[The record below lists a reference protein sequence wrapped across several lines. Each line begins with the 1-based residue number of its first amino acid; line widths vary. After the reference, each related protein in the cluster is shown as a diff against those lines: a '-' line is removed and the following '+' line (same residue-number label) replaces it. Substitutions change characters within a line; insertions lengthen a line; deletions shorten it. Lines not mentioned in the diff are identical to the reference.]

1 MAGGLLNLISVG
13 SNNIFLTGNPTK
25 TFFKVKYSKYTNF
38 GLQKFR
44 LDYDGQRDL
53 RLTESSTFSFTVK
66 RNADLLMD
74 TYIVMNLPD
83 IWSPIM
89 NPTDNNGNLWSAY
102 DFRWIKNLGIQ
113 MIEEITIT
121 CGNYKIQ
128 QYSGQY
134 LYNMVERDFPAAKK
148 ELFYKMTGNVA
159 ELNDPAN
166 VYSRT
171 NTYPSAFYTG
181 SINNQNVDRKGS
193 EPSIRGRQLYIPIN
207 TWFTLDSRC
216 AFPLICLQ
224 NSELTIN
231 VTFRPIQQLI
241 QLRDVFDAANN
252 FPYVQP
258 DFNQPQ
264 FNMYYFLQSPP
275 AYDIFDP
282 TGLSDPY
289 INKTK
294 TWNADIHIM
303 ATYAFL
309 SNEEARSF
317 AGEDQVYLIK
327 DVFKYEF
334 QNITGSQKVLLNSNG
349 MIANWMFFLNRN
361 DVNLRNEWSNYTN
374 WPYDVLP
381 ANIIES
387 PYDFSMNYGP
397 LIQPI
402 QNEQS
407 GNESNIGN
415 STGYYYTG
423 AFQVDNHKSILETL
437 GILFDGGYRENV
449 LTSGIYE
456 FIEKYGRS
464 VGGSNNDGLYCYNF
478 CLNTSPFEY
487 QPTGAINLSKF
498 RTIELEITTYVPP
511 IDTTNSNIT
520 TIYDETG
527 TPIGI
532 NKLNWQL
539 FQYNYNL
546 TVFEERYNILSF
558 IGGNCGLLY
567 AR

>member
-53 RLTESSTFSFTVK
+53 RLTESSTFTFKVN

-74 TYIVMNLPD
+74 TYIVINLPD

-89 NPTDNNGNLWSAY
+89 NPNPNNTNQWSSY
-102 DFRWIKNLGIQ
+102 DFKWITNLGIQ

-121 CGNYKIQ
+121 CGNFTLQ

-134 LYNMVERDFPAAKK
+134 LYNMVERDFPSAKK
-148 ELFYKMTGNVA
+148 ELFYKMTGNVP

-166 VYSRT
+166 AYSRV

-181 SINNQNVDRKGS
+181 TVDGQNVNPKGS

-207 TWFTLDSRC
+207 TWFTMDSRC

-224 NSELTIN
+224 NNELYIN
-231 VTFRPIQQLI
+231 VTFRPIQELI
-241 QLRDVFDAANN
+241 QVRDVFDYGNN
-252 FPYVQP
+252 FPYIQP
-258 DFNQPQ
+258 DFNQQQ

-275 AYDIFDP
+275 AYEMYDP
-282 TGLSDPY
+282 DGLNDPY
-289 INKTK
+289 QNKMNI
-294 TWNADIHIM
+294 WNADIHIM

-309 SNEEARSF
+309 SNEEARAF
-317 AGEDQVYLIK
+317 AAEDQVYLIK
-327 DVFKYEF
+327 DVFEYNF
-334 QNITGSQKVLLNSNG
+334 QNITGSQKVQLTSNG
-349 MIANWMFFLNRN
+349 MIANWMFYLQRN
-361 DVNLRNEWSNYTN
+361 DANMRNEWSNYTN
-374 WPYDVLP
+374 WPYDILP
-381 ANIIES
+381 VNIIDA
-387 PYDFSMNYGP
+387 PYDISMGYGP
-397 LIQPI
+397 LIQNPPSFS
-402 QNEQS
+402 S
-407 GNESNIGN
+407 GNIANIGE
-415 STGYYYTG
+415 STGYFYTG
-423 AFQVDNHKSILETL
+423 GFQPVNHKPILETL
-437 GILFDGGYRENV
+437 GILFDGGYRENT
-449 LTSGIYE
+449 LTNGIYE
-456 FIEKYGRS
+456 YVEKYGRS
-464 VGGSNNDGLYCYNF
+464 VGGCNVDGLYCYNF

-511 IDTTNSNIT
+511 IDTANSNIT
-520 TIYDETG
+520 TIYDENG
-527 TPIGI
+527 NPIGI

-539 FQYNYNL
+539 YEYNYNL
-546 TVFEERYNILSF
+546 TVFEERYNVISF
-558 IGGNCGLLY
+558 IGGNCGLMY